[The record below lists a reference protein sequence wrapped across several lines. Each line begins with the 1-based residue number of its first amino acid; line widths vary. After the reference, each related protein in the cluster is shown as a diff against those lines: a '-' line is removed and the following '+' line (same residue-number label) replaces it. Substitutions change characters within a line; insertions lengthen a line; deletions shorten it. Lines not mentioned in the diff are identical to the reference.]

1 MKNLSRLLA
10 LTCLMGTTACSP
22 EKQQIDDYFP
32 DIIVPE
38 QANAATP
45 PKEIS
50 DALLP
55 DLTQTLNVAQYT
67 QAKPVAERLNISV
80 HELDAREF
88 FMGLVVDSD
97 VNMVVHPEVQGNIS
111 LTLKKV
117 TIEQVLATIHK
128 VYGYDYKKTD
138 MGYIIYPA
146 TAQTKIFKIDLL
158 DITRKGLSSTHVT
171 FGQSAQNSD
180 SAANTNSNTNSNTGT
195 TDNNSTSSGGSI
207 ITETDANFW
216 GELEQS
222 LHALIAGNPEASIAL
237 NKQTGVIVVRAKPM
251 QLIEIERFIDATQAQ
266 SQRQVILEAKIIE
279 ITLDDSHQDG
289 VNWSS
294 IAKQGSQLFLTSVA
308 PLPSFA
314 AQVKDI
320 FISQVQFGD
329 FTAYVELLAT
339 QGKTKVLSSP
349 RISTLN
355 NQKAIIKV
363 GRDEYFITD
372 ISSNNNSSASTTTT
386 TQDVTWTPFFSGIAL
401 DVTPQINDRD
411 QVTLHIHPS
420 ITLVESQDKTF
431 TVNDKANQVPL
442 ALNTMRESDSIV
454 QAKNGQIIVLGG
466 LMQTIRTESKRGI
479 PWLSELPYLG
489 WLFRT
494 NTGEG
499 KKTELVILLKPTVI
513 TDEQTW
519 NQDLSDSKKR
529 LKNYEDYKLWGDTD
543 YPQQ

>member
-1 MKNLSRLLA
+1 
-10 LTCLMGTTACSP
+10 MGTMACSP
-22 EKQQIDDYFP
+22 EKQIVDDYFP
-32 DIIVPE
+32 DVIVPE
-38 QANAATP
+38 QEKAPTP

-55 DLTQTLNVAQYT
+55 DFAQTLNTDQYT
-67 QAKPVAERLNISV
+67 RAKPVAERLNISV

-97 VNMVVHPEVQGNIS
+97 ANMVVHPSVQGNIS
-111 LTLKKV
+111 LILKKV

-128 VYGYDYKKTD
+128 VYGYDYKKMD

-158 DITRKGLSSTHVT
+158 DITRKGLSSTHVS
-171 FGQSAQNSD
+171 FGQSAKASD
-180 SAANTNSNTNSNTGT
+180 TGSSKESTNTSGDTR
-195 TDNNSTSSGGSI
+195 SGGSI
-207 ITETDANFW
+207 ITQTDANFW

-222 LHALIAGNPEASIAL
+222 LHALIAGSPEASLAV

-251 QLIEIERFIDATQAQ
+251 QLLEIERFIDATQAQ

-289 VNWSS
+289 VNWAS
-294 IAKQGSQLFLTSVA
+294 IAKQGTESFLTSVA
-308 PLPSFA
+308 PLPA
-314 AQVKDI
+314 IATQLKDV
-320 FISQVQFGD
+320 FTTQVQFGD

-339 QGKTKVLSSP
+339 QGKTKILSSP

-363 GRDEYFITD
+363 GQDEYFITD
-372 ISSNNNSSASTTTT
+372 ISSDNNSSASTTTT

-420 ITLVESQDKTF
+420 ITLVEAQEKSF
-431 TVNDKANQVPL
+431 TVNDKVNRIPL

-454 QAKNGQIIVLGG
+454 QAENGQIIVIGG
-466 LMQTIRTESKRGI
+466 LMQTIRTESKNGI

-494 NTGEG
+494 NTGTG

-513 TDEQTW
+513 TDDHSW
-519 NQDLSDSKKR
+519 DQDLTDSKKR
-529 LKNYEDYKLWGDTD
+529 LKEYEDYKLWGDTD
-543 YPQQ
+543 YQQ